1 MEPIKEY
8 NEINGK
14 KLVEALAKR
23 NMAGFYCA
31 TREEALKKALELIP
45 EGSSVTWGGS
55 QSIKEIGLTEALKQG
70 NFNVYDRAD
79 AKNPNEAEEI
89 QRKAFSC
96 DYYLA
101 SSNAITF
108 DGQLVNIDGNG
119 NRVAAMIFGP
129 KNVVLVVGI
138 NKLTKDVDS
147 AMDRIRNYASVVN
160 VLRLN
165 CDTPCKTTGK
175 CCDCTSPA
183 TVCCQVVTTRFS
195 RVKDRIKVII
205 VGENL
210 GY

>member
-1 MEPIKEY
+1 MEPINAY

-14 KLVEALAKR
+14 NLVKALEKR
-23 NMAGFYCA
+23 NMAGYYCA
-31 TREEALKKALELIP
+31 TKEEALKKALELIP
-45 EGSSVTWGGS
+45 EGSTITWGGS
-55 QSIKEIGLTEALKQG
+55 QSIKEIGLTQALKQG
-70 NFNVYDRAD
+70 NYDVFDRAD
-79 AKNPNEAEEI
+79 AKNKEEI
-89 QRKAFSC
+89 EMMHRKAFSC

-129 KNVVLVVGI
+129 ENVLLVVGI

-160 VLRLN
+160 VLRLD

-175 CCDCTSPA
+175 CCDCISPS

-195 RVKDRIKVII
+195 RVKNRIKVII
-205 VGENL
+205 VGEEL